1 MFTHMHSHA
10 HWAVPVTSF
19 LGDSAQ
25 LESHT
30 SESPR
35 ASSSRKGESEEREPL
50 GRQEVHRASGCRP
63 RFGLA
68 EGGGGEESDFLALGC
83 LLGVGRSDYRGAG
96 TQPAGTRIMRCL
108 PKRRH
113 PLEHREAHTIL
124 AWNGAHGLLLP
135 WRRQPGPFSLA
146 MWVASPMGPGVS
158 KDPHQASRLSSLN
171 LELHTSGLENPR
183 PVSGLGAP
191 HHWALRSCPVLV
203 PAPPSD
209 EDMPWQNGRRPH
221 VRESHTPTHS
231 RLRSHV

>member
-1 MFTHMHSHA
+1 MPGTHMFTHMHSHA

-113 PLEHREAHTIL
+113 PLEHKEAHTIL
-124 AWNGAHGLLLP
+124 AWNEAHGLLLP
-135 WRRQPGPFSLA
+135 WRRQPGPFSL
-146 MWVASPMGPGVS
+146 
-158 KDPHQASRLSSLN
+158 
-171 LELHTSGLENPR
+171 
-183 PVSGLGAP
+183 
-191 HHWALRSCPVLV
+191 
-203 PAPPSD
+203 
-209 EDMPWQNGRRPH
+209 
-221 VRESHTPTHS
+221 
-231 RLRSHV
+231 